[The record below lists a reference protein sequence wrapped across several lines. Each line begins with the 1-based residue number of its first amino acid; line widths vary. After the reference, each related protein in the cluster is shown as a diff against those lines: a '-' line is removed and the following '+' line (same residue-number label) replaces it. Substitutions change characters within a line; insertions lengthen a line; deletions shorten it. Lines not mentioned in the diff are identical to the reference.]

1 MNMTKEAFELR
12 GEFIQAQ
19 IEQKGV
25 EKGTEDVTFLLS
37 DPFSRGLINAMC
49 QLMADSGCRA
59 GETPASQSKTHKCL
73 ANMQEHRLEDCPSLQ
88 GFKVIEMKGGKI

>member
-1 MNMTKEAFELR
+1 MKKMNQQAFELR
-12 GEFIQAQ
+12 GEFIKAQ

-25 EKGTEDVTFLLS
+25 KKGTEDVTFLLS

-59 GETPASQSKTHKCL
+59 GENPASFS
-73 ANMQEHRLEDCPSLQ
+73 
-88 GFKVIEMKGGKI
+88 IEIKGGKK